1 MSNFESVFEDLDVKT
16 ADING
21 MLESV
26 TGSSVQQDEVT
37 DLLSQIQAEQGIE
50 VGGAMVGA
58 GKGQVHVAAQQQNE
72 VDEMQQK
79 LNALK
84 NI

>member
-58 GKGQVHVAAQQQNE
+58 GKGQVHVAAREQ
-72 VDEMQQK
+72 
-79 LNALK
+79 
-84 NI
+84 